1 MRTALLC
8 AMGAC
13 ALWGLAFVAPAAGGG
28 GGIPLTLV
36 RYGVFGLSS
45 VVVLRLLRFNPFA
58 QLGRRDWARVI
69 GLGITG
75 NTFYYLAMSGAVTL
89 TGPAPVALVFG
100 AQPIIMT
107 VVGNLRRRVVRW
119 RTLTGPMA
127 CIAAG
132 ITVTTVAT
140 LRADDAGPGGT
151 SAVLGLLLAVVALA
165 SWSTYSTWNAEYMGD
180 HPHTSTVVWA
190 SLTGLGTL
198 VTLPLLV
205 AVQLISSGSVAGALA
220 EYTPG
225 VLVWG
230 LVLGLGA
237 SWVATSLWS
246 RAGAYFSSAM
256 LGMLIV
262 TEVVF
267 AVAYT
272 LVIEARPPTLDE
284 VASASLTISG
294 VVWAFTIAM
303 AARRRRAS
311 PPS

>member
-1 MRTALLC
+1 MRTALMC
-8 AMGAC
+8 ALGAC

-28 GGIPLTLV
+28 DGIPLTLV

-45 VVVLRLLRFNPFA
+45 VIVLRVVRFNPFR
-58 QLGRRDWARVI
+58 QLDRRDWLRAI

-75 NTFYYLAMSGAVTL
+75 NTFYYLTMSGAVTL

-119 RTLTGPMA
+119 RSLTGPMA

-132 ITVTTVAT
+132 LAVTTVGT
-140 LRADDAGPGGT
+140 LSSGEAGPGGT
-151 SAVLGLLLAVVALA
+151 TAVLGLLLAVVALA

-190 SLTGLGTL
+190 SLTGIGTL

-205 AVQLISSGSVAGALA
+205 VVQLVTADSVADALA
-220 EYTPG
+220 AYTPG

-230 LVLGLGA
+230 VVLGLGA

-246 RAGAYFSSAM
+246 RAGTYFSSAM

-267 AVAYT
+267 AVLYT
-272 LVIEARPPTLDE
+272 LVLETRPPTLHE
-284 VASASLTISG
+284 VGSAALTIGG
-294 VVWAFTIAM
+294 VAWAFAIAWS
-303 AARRRRAS
+303 ARRRRMRDAA
-311 PPS
+311 